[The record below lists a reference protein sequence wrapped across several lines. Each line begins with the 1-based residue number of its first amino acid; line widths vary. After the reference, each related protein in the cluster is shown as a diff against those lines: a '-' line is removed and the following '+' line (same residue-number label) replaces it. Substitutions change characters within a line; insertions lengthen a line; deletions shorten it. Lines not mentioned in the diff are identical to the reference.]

1 MRTKRLF
8 GIDFMHR
15 IGLALTL
22 VFLPLLAQAQM
33 YKWVDENGHT
43 QYSDRPPP
51 SGVKSEQITKG
62 RTPGTAPAAPAQPA
76 AAAPAGKSNA
86 ARELEFR
93 KRQLSREEQQ
103 KDDEKKQK
111 EQQAKQENCDIAQAR
126 LKSLEDGGR
135 IIKPSTTGEREY
147 MSSDEIEAEKIPAR
161 KKAEEACKK

>member
-1 MRTKRLF
+1 
-8 GIDFMHR
+8 MHR
-15 IGLALTL
+15 IGWALTL
-22 VFLPLLAQAQM
+22 LFLPLLAQAQM

-62 RTPGTAPAAPAQPA
+62 RAPGTAPAQPA
-76 AAAPAGKSNA
+76 APAASAAPAKSNA
-86 ARELEFR
+86 GAELEFR
-93 KRQLSREEQQ
+93 KRQLSREEAQ
-103 KDDEKKQK
+103 KDEEKKQK

-135 IIKPSTTGEREY
+135 LIKPSTTGERDY

-161 KKAEEACKK
+161 KKVEEACKK